1 MFMYLPFLLA
11 MLAMLGIIAGWSRF
25 GYVMWLGTLGV
36 TLYWFAQSAATPL
49 TLSL

>member
-11 MLAMLGIIAGWSRF
+11 TLAMLGIIAGWSRL
-25 GYVMWLGTLGV
+25 GYVMCLGLLGT
-36 TLYWFAQSAATPL
+36 TLYWFAQRAGMPP